1 MFLPV
6 ENGYARSILEVQR
19 EWSLD
24 DLLRTVDRINAKAD
38 AERKAIADAKRN
50 RGAA

>member
-6 ENGYARSILEVQR
+6 EHGYASSILEVQR

-24 DLLRTVDRINAKAD
+24 DLLRTVDRINVRAA